1 MDIIWEHT
9 VKIDDGVDLEKYLN
23 ESGIWGYEL
32 VCTEPVIQILTEP
45 VKEVSNSFF
54 VFMKRQKKTEV
65 R

>member
-9 VKIDDGVDLEKYLN
+9 VKIVDGVDLEKYLN
-23 ESGIWGYEL
+23 QWGIWGYEL
-32 VCTEPVIQILTEP
+32 VCTER
-45 VKEVSNSFF
+45 VKQVDNSFF